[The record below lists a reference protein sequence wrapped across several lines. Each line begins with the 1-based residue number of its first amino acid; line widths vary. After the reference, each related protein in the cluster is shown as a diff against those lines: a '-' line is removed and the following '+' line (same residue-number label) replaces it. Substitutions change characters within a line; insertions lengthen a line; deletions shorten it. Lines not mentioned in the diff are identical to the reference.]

1 VPVRRQGIHVAPGEN
16 HAAHKLYWECGAVTR
31 MRWVAAWSLLTRRAM
46 NPSAMSRTVS
56 VLAFG
61 ALGALSAVTFSPGVC
76 SAQEATSIPP
86 IASIASIAS
95 SARAVVARAALDA
108 PRQDQASALPSAL
121 EDHGHISLVMQSL
134 YATTVVVQGLDAQ
147 STFKALDA
155 GAVESNS
162 LVKPLASNRPAFVA
176 LKVGM
181 SAAFIYAGHDLSKR
195 HKIGAILALGLVN
208 SVYTAIALHNYHVAY
223 VMDTRR

>member
-1 VPVRRQGIHVAPGEN
+1 MIEHEVHHRGQMKPSA
-16 HAAHKLYWECGAVTR
+16 T
-31 MRWVAAWSLLTRRAM
+31 SRAM
-46 NPSAMSRTVS
+46 LVI
-56 VLAFG
+56 AFG
-61 ALGALSAVTFSPGVC
+61 ALGALSAVMVSARVC
-76 SAQEATSIPP
+76 SAQGLTSI
-86 IASIASIAS
+86 AL
-95 SARAVVARAALDA
+95 SARAAVARAAIEA
-108 PRQDQASALPSAL
+108 PRNDPANVSPALG
-121 EDHGHISLVMQSL
+121 DRHVSLVMQSL

-181 SAAFIYAGHDLSKR
+181 SAAFVYAGHDLSKG
-195 HKIGAILALGLVN
+195 HKLGAILALGLVN
-208 SVYTAIALHNYHVAY
+208 SVYTAIALHNYHVAH